1 MEEKQSS
8 EGVTEPP
15 RTAAMLSTCL
25 SRSCVGVT
33 PATYLTSYWPG
44 CASHLVLLSSLLAGD
59 PNKVHLT
66 GKRAMPGDR
75 AVLWMKPS
83 LMTHPSICDPAQML
97 VNLTA
102 GSVTGAVALLTLI
115 KHTFTPGKQHK
126 GKRCFLL
133 KDRKLTPT
141 QVMITSPKWSLCYTN
156 INQLLHGL
164 NHSTQPTNLPLT
176 LLSSPKLFLQIYS
189 LRCEFNTFKVVK
201 VDRSKLKTHVIHQTK
216 RQVKSSPL
224 VWSSGSSQIW
234 MTLSH
239 CHH

>member
-1 MEEKQSS
+1 MCIFITLCEFTVLMLMCAYHGAGCKRNMNNQKKKKNSSELESLKKAFLASNRTQSTKFERISQNMEEKQSS

-33 PATYLTSYWPG
+33 PATHLTSYWPG

-59 PNKVHLT
+59 PNKAHLT

-83 LMTHPSICDPAQML
+83 LMTHPSICDPTQML

-115 KHTFTPGKQHK
+115 KHTRSRLVNNT
-126 GKRCFLL
+126 RV
-133 KDRKLTPT
+133 KD
-141 QVMITSPKWSLCYTN
+141 V
-156 INQLLHGL
+156 
-164 NHSTQPTNLPLT
+164 
-176 LLSSPKLFLQIYS
+176 FYS
-189 LRCEFNTFKVVK
+189 K
-201 VDRSKLKTHVIHQTK
+201 I
-216 RQVKSSPL
+216 
-224 VWSSGSSQIW
+224 GS
-234 MTLSH
+234 
-239 CHH
+239 